1 MTCRVLPPEHRD
13 TRNRDREEFTMSGL
27 KCLPVAAILVILG
40 LGAGAAAADNPRVL
54 LGVWHGK
61 ATGPKGG
68 PPTGDIMVTFEKAGA
83 VIGGRIAVKG
93 AGGGEYSGKISGVQL
108 KNRVFSALAVFKFG
122 ENPLEVHVTG
132 PLKGKSIEG
141 TFSVV
146 SKGQKM
152 GDGTFSII
160 KGPPP
165 KPAPRTQ

>member
-1 MTCRVLPPEHRD
+1 M
-13 TRNRDREEFTMSGL
+13 NGL
-27 KCLPVAAILVILG
+27 KWVPVAALLVLLPSG
-40 LGAGAAAADNPRVL
+40 GRTAAADNPRVL
-54 LGVWHGK
+54 LGAWYGR

-68 PPTGDIMVTFEKAGA
+68 PPTGALIVTFEKAGA
-83 VIGGRIAVKG
+83 GIGGRITVKG
-93 AGGGEYSGKISGVQL
+93 GGGGEYSGTLSDVQL

-132 PLKGKSIEG
+132 PLRRKSIAG

-152 GDGTFSII
+152 GDGTFSIT

-165 KPAPRTQ
+165 KPAKKQ